1 MGQPVIN
8 KMPPVQFD
16 TEGEHVLSK
25 KKLDELVRQ
34 VCGGG
39 SPGADGNYL
48 TPDVEEV
55 SSNNRRSLFLQF
67 FQVSSF
73 LEFQAIGLLTL
84 AS

>member
-1 MGQPVIN
+1 MNQPVIA
-8 KMPPVQFD
+8 KMPIPQFD
-16 TEGEHVLSK
+16 TEGDHVLSK

-55 SSNNRRSLFLQF
+55 RFVF
-67 FQVSSF
+67 FSHVMFIPMSV
-73 LEFQAIGLLTL
+73 ECPCPLTI
-84 AS
+84 SPTGRP